1 MSPLS
6 DLLKSPAANREQ
18 KEAAP
23 FLALLLA
30 FFLFSIYLLTYSGRF
45 HSSDGLT
52 MFAMADSLA
61 RRGAADVN
69 ALRWMGLQQ
78 GTFGLDGSLYSR
90 KGVGVSL
97 LGLPLAW
104 LGLAVPFWGVA
115 QTFLLFNSLITAATG
130 ALLMLYIRRC
140 GYALRAG
147 LFGGLLYGLATMA
160 WPYAKADFSDPLSGL
175 LLLAAAYALLRYR
188 QSGQISPA
196 VWAGVACGLAVA
208 TRYASA
214 ALLPLFFILLIIYNR
229 ERGQGLGVLA
239 LLAFFAPL
247 VVTALGLA
255 LYNVSRYGDPFQTG
269 YLPQESF
276 SAIWWQGI
284 LGLLFSPG
292 RGLFL
297 YSPVLLAAAVALPP
311 ALRRAKLE
319 SLLALSI
326 FAAHVLLYGKWFMW
340 HGGYAWG
347 PRFLVPTLPFLV
359 VLLAPLLERLG
370 RDRPFLTLAV
380 AMLTL
385 LSVAVQ
391 LLGLA
396 VDFRLYQDALLDTG
410 LPLYAPVTFFDPR
423 YSPLVG
429 QLRYLRPENLDFA
442 WAQGTPHLQIDAI
455 ALAVSVALVLI
466 TGQALALAWAG
477 KRPALWPPLAVMVIA
492 ATGLL
497 LARYH
502 AAQPENYR
510 ALAAKVAEMERAGD
524 LILLNI
530 PEQTATFMNLY
541 KGHLPLEGLN
551 QGGPPLSPEATALL
565 GSLRKEK
572 RRIWFVP
579 NWLPPLES
587 GPELWLVANGYQA
600 EANYFGEQRLA
611 LYGFPDGEL
620 PRRSSAVVFGGR
632 IALRGYAF
640 PPEAAPGDI
649 LTLELYWEAL
659 APVERDYHVFIH
671 LVDQAGDLVA
681 QRDGQPVLWT
691 RPTSGWS
698 PGEEIEDKYGVLLPE
713 ALEPGPLFIRVGLY
727 LPESGERLLT
737 DGSGD
742 FTELGAVTAAF

>member
-1 MSPLS
+1 V
-6 DLLKSPAANREQ
+6 ANREQ
-18 KEAAP
+18 KEAVP
-23 FLALLLA
+23 VLALLLA
-30 FFLFSIYLLTYSGRF
+30 LFLFSTYMLTYSGHS

-52 MFAMADSLA
+52 MFAMADNLA

-69 ALRWMGLQQ
+69 SLRWMGLQQ

-104 LGLAVPFWGVA
+104 LGLVIPSWGVA
-115 QTFLLFNSLITAATG
+115 QTFLIFNSIITASTG
-130 ALLMLYIRRC
+130 ALVMLYVRRC
-140 GYALRAG
+140 GYSLRAG
-147 LFGGLLYGLATMA
+147 LLGGLLYGLATMA
-160 WPYAKADFSDPLSGL
+160 WPYAKTDFSDPLSGFL
-175 LLLAAAYALLRYR
+175 LLLAAYALLRYR
-188 QSGQISPA
+188 QSGQARPV

-214 ALLPLFFILLIIYNR
+214 AMLPLFFILLMIDSRSLHNPR
-229 ERGQGLGVLA
+229 KSLPL
-239 LLAFFAPL
+239 LLAFVAPL
-247 VVTALGLA
+247 AVTALGLA
-255 LYNVSRYGDPFQTG
+255 LYNVARYGDPFQTG

-297 YSPVLLAAAVALPP
+297 YNPILLAAALALPS
-311 ALRRAKLE
+311 ALRRE
-319 SLLALSI
+319 SLLALGI
-326 FAAHVLLYGKWFMW
+326 FVAHLLLYGKWFMW

-347 PRFLVPTLPFLV
+347 PRFMVPTLPFLV

-380 AMLTL
+380 AVLTL

-429 QLRYLRPENLDFA
+429 QCKYLRPENLDFA
-442 WAQGTPHLQIDAI
+442 WVQNLPQVSEGFQIDATS
-455 ALAVSVALVLI
+455 LAVCVTLVLV
-466 TGQALALAWAG
+466 TGATLALAWAG
-477 KRPALWPPLAVMVIA
+477 KRHSLWPSLPAIVIF
-492 ATGLL
+492 ATSLL

-510 ALAAKVAEMERAGD
+510 ALAAHLAEMERPGD

-530 PEQTATFMNLY
+530 PEQSATFMNLY
-541 KGHLPLEGLN
+541 KGHLPMEGLN
-551 QGGPPLSPEATALL
+551 QGGPPLSPETTALL
-565 GSLRKEK
+565 ENLREK
-572 RRIWFVP
+572 YRRIWFVP

-587 GPELWLVANGYQA
+587 GPELWLIANGYQA
-600 EANYFGEQRLA
+600 ESHYFGEQRLA
-611 LYGFPDGEL
+611 LYGFPDGE
-620 PRRSSAVVFGGR
+620 PSRRSGDFVFGER
-632 IALRGYAF
+632 IALRGYACS
-640 PPEAAPGDI
+640 PQAVPGDV
-649 LTLELYWEAL
+649 LALALYWEAL
-659 APVERDYHVFIH
+659 VPVERDYHVFVH
-671 LVDQAGDLVA
+671 LVDRAGNLVA

-691 RPTSGWS
+691 RPTSGWT

-713 ALEPGPLFIRVGLY
+713 ALEPGPLSIRVGLY
-727 LPESGERLLT
+727 LPESGERLST
-737 DGSGD
+737 KDKRD
-742 FTELGAVTAAF
+742 FAEPGTVTIQ